1 MAIPG
6 SWVIDAVAGA
16 VTGLMVATRTDT
28 TAGDRMAADGLTE
41 EAMVA
46 DMVLPGATGT
56 EDGTTL
62 HYLVSTFKTHIDE

>member
-1 MAIPG
+1 
-6 SWVIDAVAGA
+6 VAGA

-28 TAGDRMAADGLTE
+28 TAGDLTDRMAADGLTE

-46 DMVLPGATGT
+46 DMVLAWAAGT

-62 HYLVSTFKTHIDE
+62 HLYLVSTFKTHTDK